1 MTVAIQRAKS
11 SPGSKE
17 SQSVHLLGHEYR
29 IKNTR
34 YQYFTFF
41 ECKKWLGLAL
51 RLGMLDMIRYSRV
64 LVFCTAR

>member
-51 RLGMLDMIRYSRV
+51 PVAAWDVGHD
-64 LVFCTAR
+64 